1 MSAPVR
7 TRRRGTPWD
16 VLVTGAIYLVVGL
29 VTAQMAQ
36 GAHAHGGVVAWRL
49 AAWAVSAIVFVTH
62 VGYERIVRASSA
74 LATAR
79 HAALGA
85 ALGACGL
92 AVAATLHH
100 LATGTGNGRLLG
112 LAIVVW
118 PVITAVPA
126 FLVALAG
133 AYVLGRRAP
142 RP

>member
-1 MSAPVR
+1 
-7 TRRRGTPWD
+7 
-16 VLVTGAIYLVVGL
+16 
-29 VTAQMAQ
+29 
-36 GAHAHGGVVAWRL
+36 
-49 AAWAVSAIVFVTH
+49 VSAIVFVTH

-74 LATAR
+74 VTTAR

-92 AVAATLHH
+92 AIAATLHH
-100 LATGTGNGRLLG
+100 LATGAGSGRLLG

-118 PVITAVPA
+118 PLITAVPA